1 MAYHHPDFLER
12 LIEAQDAYVWETPAY
27 ERHERGPRWYLAM
40 TLVAFGFVAYAV
52 WNANYLFAF
61 IVLILA
67 ILLILAGN
75 EKPKRI
81 LVQIG
86 PNGIVV
92 NGEFLS
98 YEDIRHFAIVYQ
110 PPLVKVLYLYPRGTA
125 FRRHRIYLG
134 DQNPVEIRQFLRQ
147 FLEEDL
153 DLREEHFSDILGKLL
168 KL

>member
-1 MAYHHPDFLER
+1 MAYQHPDFLGR
-12 LIEAQDAYVWETPAY
+12 LIETQDSFVWEAPAY
-27 ERHERGPRWYLAM
+27 ERHERGSRWYIFM
-40 TLVAFGFVAYAV
+40 TLIAMVFVGYAI
-52 WNANYLFAF
+52 WTANYLFAF
-61 IVLILA
+61 IILILA

-81 LVQIG
+81 LIQIG

-92 NGEFLS
+92 NGDFLS
-98 YEDIRHFAIVYQ
+98 YDDIRHFAIVYQ
-110 PPLVKVLYLYPRGTA
+110 PPLVKVLYIYPRGTA

-134 DQNPVEIRQFLRQ
+134 DQNPLEIRQYLRQ
-147 FLEEDL
+147 FLQEDL